1 MRKLNLLF
9 LVLFLLTGFSTLSA
23 HSLEES
29 IASSDRTPAFA
40 TRDVYRHPHET
51 LNFFG
56 IEPDMTVVE
65 LNPGGGWYTEI
76 LANYIH
82 YPGTLIAAQGSY
94 YLEAFKKKMDSSSMY
109 GLSLIHI

>member
-1 MRKLNLLF
+1 MRKVNLLF

-23 HSLEES
+23 HDLEES
-29 IASSDRTPAFA
+29 IASSDRTSAST
-40 TRDVYRHPHET
+40 TRDIYRHPYET

-94 YLEAFKKKMDSSSMY
+94 YLEGFKNY
-109 GLSLIHI
+109 YQT